1 MKDRKTFITISTL
14 LAAALIAAIT
24 MSAVWITG
32 TYRERQEDFASAV
45 ESALLQARLS
55 ESRCRESGEN
65 GRHVII
71 SRVIED
77 SLIKTYTYPADF
89 SSLGIDE
96 IADVTGMDFTRYGKE
111 AKKIHGME
119 MPEDPVTGFITA
131 RFLLVFYNALDKM
144 NIPRQEF
151 RFTITSR
158 PGNDTLYCDPGTIK
172 NHIGFE
178 IPLLAAG
185 QSLTCHVETENPE
198 KMFLTQ
204 MSGIIISTSAIAIIL
219 CLSYIYLIRT
229 VFRQKSLEEMR
240 KDFTHNVTHEL
251 KTPIATAR
259 AATEALLEYSAD
271 EDRQKRQRYL
281 SMMKDQL
288 GILSDMVEKILDMS
302 VQESDNFTIHPEKC
316 RPKEI
321 LQDLC
326 NGLRVKSPGIL
337 IEEDYPE
344 NDITITADS
353 FHISNAIANILDNA
367 AKYVSGEPHIR
378 VILRENGK
386 NILISI
392 QDNGA
397 GIPVS
402 EKKRIFEKYYRIPTG
417 NIQNVKGFGI
427 GLYYS
432 NLIVEKHG
440 GSISVSPAGGGGS
453 VFSIHLPCRMTEK

>member
-1 MKDRKTFITISTL
+1 M
-14 LAAALIAAIT
+14 
-24 MSAVWITG
+24 
-32 TYRERQEDFASAV
+32 
-45 ESALLQARLS
+45 
-55 ESRCRESGEN
+55 
-65 GRHVII
+65 
-71 SRVIED
+71 
-77 SLIKTYTYPADF
+77 
-89 SSLGIDE
+89 
-96 IADVTGMDFTRYGKE
+96 E
-111 AKKIHGME
+111 A
-119 MPEDPVTGFITA
+119 
-131 RFLLVFYNALDKM
+131 
-144 NIPRQEF
+144 
-151 RFTITSR
+151 
-158 PGNDTLYCDPGTIK
+158 
-172 NHIGFE
+172 
-178 IPLLAAG
+178 
-185 QSLTCHVETENPE
+185 ENPE

-259 AATEALLEYSAD
+259 AVTEALLEYSAD

-281 SMMKDQL
+281 SMMRDQL
-288 GILSDMVEKILDMS
+288 GILSDMVEKILDVS
-302 VQESDNFTIHPEKC
+302 VQESDSFTMHPREC

-392 QDNGA
+392 QDNGT